1 MAHSESGGTV
11 RTHQSS
17 PRTVRIQ
24 GAGIPHLLRRPLFA
38 FVAVLAVLVLAG
50 AAACGGDQSSAADKA
65 ADDTAAGSVGESPK
79 DKLLGAGEPVDGDEP
94 FVMDDGP
101 PPEANPDN
109 LASLNRLGNEL
120 YRPDIKMPSG
130 FINAEPFTL
139 DDLAGQVILIDFWT
153 YTCVNCIRTL
163 PYLKDWH
170 AKYAGDGLAIVG
182 VHSPEFAFEKERA
195 NVEQAAAEFGLEYRI
210 VQDND
215 FGTWRNYNN
224 RYWPAKY
231 LIDRDG
237 YIRYAHFGEG
247 AYEETELKIR
257 ELLAENGGQVS
268 LDNSEILPTRD
279 YEESALRIDDPQM
292 SVTRELYAGTER
304 NYSALRFGGQPP
316 YVRHEQYYAR
326 QDTALEYRD
335 PGVHENHF
343 IYLNGLWRN
352 GPESLKHARTT
363 EAYEDYVAIKFYGTS
378 ANIVLGLPESG
389 DSYEVRVT
397 IDGGPIPADHA
408 GEDVMWDDEG
418 NSYILVNEDRMYR
431 VAKTPEYGGYELKL
445 ASNSDSFEF
454 FAFTFGVF
462 KNL

>member
-17 PRTVRIQ
+17 PRIVHIQ
-24 GAGIPHLLRRPLFA
+24 GAGVPHRLKGPFVAL
-38 FVAVLAVLVLAG
+38 VAVLAALLLAG
-50 AAACGGDQSSAADKA
+50 AASCGGDESPAAERV
-65 ADDTAAGSVGESPK
+65 ADDTVAGSVDQTTE
-79 DKLLGAGEPVDGDEP
+79 DKTSGTSEMVDGDDHLAEER
-94 FVMDDGP
+94 VSQTD
-101 PPEANPDN
+101 ANPDN
-109 LASLNRLGNEL
+109 LAALNRLGNEL
-120 YRPDIKMPSG
+120 YRPDINNPSG
-130 FINAEPFTL
+130 YINAEPFTL

-153 YTCVNCIRTL
+153 YTCINCIRTL

-170 AKYAGDGLAIVG
+170 AKYVEDGLAIVG
-182 VHSPEFAFEKERA
+182 VHSPEFAFEEERA

-237 YIRYAHFGEG
+237 YIRYTHFGEG
-247 AYEETELKIR
+247 AYEETELRIR

-268 LDNSEILPTRD
+268 MDKSEILSTRD
-279 YEESALRIDDPQM
+279 YEEAALRIDDPQM

-304 NYSALRFGGQPP
+304 NYSAQRFGGQPP

-326 QDTALEYRD
+326 QDKPLEYTD

-363 EAYEDYVAIKFYGTS
+363 ESYEDYVAIKFYGTS

-389 DSYEVRVT
+389 DSYKVRVT
-397 IDGGPIPADHA
+397 IAGGPIAADHA

-418 NSYILVNEDRMYR
+418 NSYLLVNEDRMYR

-445 ASNSDSFEF
+445 ASNSDNFEF

-462 KNL
+462 RNL

>member
-11 RTHQSS
+11 RTHQST
-17 PRTVRIQ
+17 PRIVRIQ
-24 GAGIPHLLRRPLFA
+24 GTGVPHLLRGPLAA
-38 FVAVLAVLVLAG
+38 FVAVLAALVLAG
-50 AAACGGDQSSAADKA
+50 AASCGGDQPPAAATAADEA
-65 ADDTAAGSVGESPK
+65 APGSVGQTAEEKVS
-79 DKLLGAGEPVDGDEP
+79 GTSEMVDGGDSSSEDEGTP
-94 FVMDDGP
+94 TD
-101 PPEANPDN
+101 ANPDN
-109 LASLNRLGNEL
+109 LAALNRLGDEL

-139 DDLAGQVILIDFWT
+139 DDLAGQVVLIDFWT
-153 YTCVNCIRTL
+153 YTCINCIRTL
-163 PYLKDWH
+163 PFLKDWH
-170 AKYAGDGLAIVG
+170 SKYAEDGLAIVG
-182 VHSPEFAFEKERA
+182 VHSPEFAFEKERV

-237 YIRYAHFGEG
+237 YIRYTHFGEG
-247 AYEETELKIR
+247 AYEETELRIR

-268 LDNSEILPTRD
+268 LDNSEVLPTRD
-279 YEESALRIDDPQM
+279 YEEAALRIDDPQM

-326 QDTALEYRD
+326 QDMALEYED

-343 IYLNGLWRN
+343 IYLNGLWLN
-352 GPESLKHARTT
+352 GPESLKHARMT

-389 DSYEVRVT
+389 DNYEVRVT
-397 IDGGPIPADHA
+397 IDGGPIAADHA

-418 NSYILVNEDRMYR
+418 NSYLLVNEDRMYR

>member
-1 MAHSESGGTV
+1 M

-17 PRTVRIQ
+17 PRIVHADGTGGWHLPGGIL
-24 GAGIPHLLRRPLFA
+24 GAL
-38 FVAVLAVLVLAG
+38 VTVLAALLLVG
-50 AAACGGDQSSAADKA
+50 AASCGGDESPAADR
-65 ADDTAAGSVGESPK
+65 TASNTLEGFIDEALGDGTTGSGEV
-79 DKLLGAGEPVDGDEP
+79 ADGDDRAAEDSVTP
-94 FVMDDGP
+94 SDS
-101 PPEANPDN
+101 NPDN
-109 LASLNRLGNEL
+109 LAALNRLGNEMF
-120 YRPDIKMPSG
+120 RPDIKNPSG

-139 DDLAGQVILIDFWT
+139 EDLDGQVILIDFWT
-153 YTCVNCIRTL
+153 YTCINCIRTL

-170 AKYAGDGLAIVG
+170 AKYADDGLAIVG

-268 LDNSEILPTRD
+268 MDDSEILPTRD
-279 YEESALRIDDPQM
+279 YEEAALRIDDPQM

-326 QDTALEYRD
+326 QDIALEYAD

-352 GPESLKHARTT
+352 GPESLTHARTT

-389 DSYEVRVT
+389 DFYEVRVT
-397 IDGGPIPADHA
+397 IDGEPIPADHA

-418 NSYILVNEDRMYR
+418 NSYLLVNEDRMYR
-431 VAKTPEYGGYELKL
+431 VARTPEYGGYELKL
-445 ASNSDSFEF
+445 ASNSDHFEF